1 EALLQALL
9 SYWEIAARA
18 EDSFTPVECDAVL
31 TKAISNLEVAIRENR
46 AIVTSDPLPV
56 VVAEDVMLTSLFQ
69 NLISNSIKYRSRETP
84 RIHVS
89 VERDGEGWQFAVR
102 DNGIGIDPQY
112 ADRIFG
118 MFKRLH
124 GKDIPG
130 TGIGLALCKK
140 IIERK

>member
-1 EALLQALL
+1 
-9 SYWEIAARA
+9 
-18 EDSFTPVECDAVL
+18 
-31 TKAISNLEVAIRENR
+31 
-46 AIVTSDPLPV
+46 LPSL
-56 VVAEDVMLTSLFQ
+56 VAEEVMLTSLFQ

-89 VERDGEGWQFAVR
+89 AERDGEGWLFAVR

-112 ADRIFG
+112 FDRVFG

-130 TGIGLALCKK
+130 TGIGLALCRK
-140 IIERK
+140 IVERKGGRIWVESEEGKGAAFRFTIPARRPETTPQIVQ